1 MLGAMQ
7 KGKDVHLTLVGMMG
21 SGKTTI
27 GRSLASLS
35 GRPFVDLDH
44 EIEAGRH
51 KTIAQIFEE
60 SGEEAFRE
68 MEHETIARVVDEMPA
83 IIATGGGAVQFE
95 RNRDLLWPRSHVV
108 YLRASLDCLWE
119 RVRRSRNRPLL
130 HQADPREVLAR
141 LLQSREGD
149 YLRAH
154 QVVDVEDAIP
164 EAIARRIWND
174 YLVRS

>member
-1 MLGAMQ
+1 MPAEN
-7 KGKDVHLTLVGMMG
+7 DVHLTLVGMMG

-27 GRSLASLS
+27 GRTLSMLA

-60 SGEEAFRE
+60 SGEETFRE
-68 MEHETIARVVDEMPA
+68 MEYETIARVVDEAPA
-83 IIATGGGAVQFE
+83 VIATGGGAVQFE
-95 RNRDLLWPRSHVV
+95 RNRELLWPRSHVI

-130 HQADPREVLAR
+130 HQADPREVLAG
-141 LLQSREGD
+141 LLQNREQH
-149 YLRAH
+149 YLLAH
-154 QVVDVEDAIP
+154 EIVDVEHHSP
-164 EAIARRIWND
+164 EAIARQIWHD
-174 YLVRS
+174 YLGRS